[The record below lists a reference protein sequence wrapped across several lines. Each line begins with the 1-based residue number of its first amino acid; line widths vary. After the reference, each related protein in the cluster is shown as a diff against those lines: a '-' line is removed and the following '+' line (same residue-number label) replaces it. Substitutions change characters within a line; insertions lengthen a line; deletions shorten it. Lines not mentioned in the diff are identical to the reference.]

1 MANVESRG
9 LQIENLERVV
19 VWFLEEKNS
28 EEAEVYVDFTGG
40 MNGREV
46 GSNVKSLYA
55 EA

>member
-9 LQIENLERVV
+9 LQIEKDLERDV
-19 VWFLEEKNS
+19 VWFLEEQNS

-46 GSNVKSLYA
+46 GSNGK
-55 EA
+55 